1 MAIPENIARF
11 ISRIVYTV
19 KTESVEWRQVHQ
31 PELEKMRQ
39 DRAVAKLELQQD
51 LERLEIRFEEER
63 KRIRLDEQRQTAQFS
78 EFLES
83 IDDLKADMLASYTS
97 MPKPIALMI
106 HHHAAELLKQAWFS
120 QDMRERVRQQTRFTD
135 LMLTITEDLTALR
148 ESDAAKALPEK
159 TLAFI
164 QNKQLEG

>member
-19 KTESVEWRQVHQ
+19 KTESVEWRQAHL

-63 KRIRLDEQRQTAQFS
+63 KRIRLDEQRQTAQFA

-120 QDMRERVRQQTRFTD
+120 QDMRERVRQQSRFTD

-164 QNKQLEG
+164 NRQIEE